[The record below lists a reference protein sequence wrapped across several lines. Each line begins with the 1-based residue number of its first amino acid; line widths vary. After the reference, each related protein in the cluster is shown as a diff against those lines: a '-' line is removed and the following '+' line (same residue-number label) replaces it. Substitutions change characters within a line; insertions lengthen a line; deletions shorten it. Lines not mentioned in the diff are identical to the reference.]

1 MSLKPYCDKP
11 VNSKIYLSVDISEG
25 LGGQSQ
31 SYCIMCLTF
40 DSQLENSEINI
51 SHVKA

>member
-25 LGGQSQ
+25 LGGRSQ
-31 SYCIMCLTF
+31 CL
-40 DSQLENSEINI
+40 LHHV
-51 SHVKA
+51 SHF